1 MVADGDAV
9 LALSASGET
18 EELLRIL
25 PAIARFQVKII
36 AICGDADSTLAK
48 NAHVFLDV
56 NIEQEAC
63 PLNLAPT
70 SSTTVMLALGDALA
84 MVLLEAR
91 GFNKEDFAKF
101 HPAGVIGRSLL
112 MRVHQIMRPRQS
124 MAIVSTDT
132 TIRDVLKAMTSVRA
146 ALNSQLFLMAAA
158 NDLRK
163 GMAIKYN
170 GNPAIVLEVHHRT
183 PGNLRA
189 FVQAIIR
196 YINTGKS
203 ADVRFGST
211 DKVELVE
218 IERKNLEFSYK
229 DRNGFH
235 FMDPETY
242 DTITLQE
249 NLIGGAK
256 DYLVENLSLQV
267 LYAEGKPVQVELPA
281 SVSLKVVESPEGV
294 RGDTASNVTK
304 PALLETGKTINV
316 PLFIKEGENIK
327 IDTRSG
333 AYMGR
338 A

>member
-1 MVADGDAV
+1 
-9 LALSASGET
+9 
-18 EELLRIL
+18 
-25 PAIARFQVKII
+25 
-36 AICGDADSTLAK
+36 
-48 NAHVFLDV
+48 
-56 NIEQEAC
+56 
-63 PLNLAPT
+63 
-70 SSTTVMLALGDALA
+70 
-84 MVLLEAR
+84 
-91 GFNKEDFAKF
+91 
-101 HPAGVIGRSLL
+101 
-112 MRVHQIMRPRQS
+112 
-124 MAIVSTDT
+124 
-132 TIRDVLKAMTSVRA
+132 
-146 ALNSQLFLMAAA
+146 MAAA

-170 GNPAIVLEVHHRT
+170 GNAAIVLEVHHRT

-211 DKVELVE
+211 DKVEL
-218 IERKNLEFSYK
+218 IDIDRKQLEFSYK

-249 NLIGGAK
+249 NLIGDAQ
-256 DYLVENLSLQV
+256 DYLVENISVEV
-267 LYAEGKPVQVELPA
+267 LYAEGKPVQVELPS
-281 SVSLKVVESPEGV
+281 SVNLKVVESPEGL

-304 PALLETGKTINV
+304 PAVLESGKTINV
-316 PLFIKEGENIK
+316 PLFIKEGEIVK
-327 IDTRSG
+327 IDTRTG